1 MLQDRL
7 GISERRACRYAGQ
20 HRSTQRHDPTVTG
33 EDQAL
38 RGELRKISRDRPR
51 WGYRRAHKLL
61 LDRGWELNR
70 KRTQRMWREE
80 GLRVPQRRR
89 KRPRLGDSTVPAERL
104 RAERPDH
111 VWAIDFQFDQTADGH
126 ILKLLNIV
134 DEFTRE
140 ALAIECRRRID
151 ADHTV
156 GVLDRLVGE
165 RGTAPAF
172 IRCDNGPELTANAL
186 RDWCRFS
193 RAGSSYIEP
202 GSPWQNPYV
211 ESFGSRLRDELL
223 AVELFSCLAE
233 AQVLIE
239 DWRQDYNLHRP
250 HSALGMMAPTPFA
263 VGYREAHLAAA
274 HASDELRSPYGL
286 APFDAGVGL
295 TMQSPTN
302 HPLAQQV
309 DR

>member
-7 GISERRACRYAGQ
+7 GLSERRACRVVRQ
-20 HRSTQRHDPTVTG
+20 HRSAQRHERRVAADETV
-33 EDQAL
+33 L
-38 RGELRKISRDRPR
+38 RAELRRISRRRPR
-51 WGYRRAHKLL
+51 WGYRRAHQLL
-61 LDRGWELNR
+61 LERGWRLNR
-70 KRTQRMWREE
+70 KRTQRLWREE
-80 GLRVPQRRR
+80 GLRVPVRRR
-89 KRPRLGDSTVPAERL
+89 KRQRLGDSTVPAERL

-111 VWAIDFQFDQTADGH
+111 VWALDFQFDQTADGR
-126 ILKLLNIV
+126 ILKLLNVV

-140 ALAIECRRRID
+140 ALAIECRPRID

-156 GVLDRLVGE
+156 TVLDRLVAE
-165 RGTAPAF
+165 RKTAPAF

-193 RAGSSYIEP
+193 NAGSAYIEP

-233 AQVLIE
+233 APVVTE
-239 DWRQDYNLHRP
+239 DWRQDYNQRRP
-250 HSALGMMAPTPFA
+250 HSALGMMTPSAFGL
-263 VGYREAHLAAA
+263 GYRTYLEAVSEHLSPLGGAEQW
-274 HASDELRSPYGL
+274 HAG
-286 APFDAGVGL
+286 
-295 TMQSPTN
+295 TTTINN
-302 HPLAQQV
+302 HQLSQQM